1 MRTLVKRTLGTSAVL
16 AAAAAAAL
24 VGSVE
29 IGNAA
34 DGAEHEYTSV
44 YSGPFD
50 VAGWTDYA
58 RCLREHGVDAKDPDP
73 KPEANSMFARMADG
87 SALPVT
93 DPAFKTCQPRAGKG
107 NTVSLYV
114 SPQDMK
120 KHREFSACVREN
132 GLPGYPDPD
141 PRTAQLPDGTSFTKQ
156 RFYAAAEA
164 CRGLAPQGPVG
175 G

>member
-1 MRTLVKRTLGTSAVL
+1 MRTFVKRTLGTSVVL
-16 AAAAAAAL
+16 AAAAAAL
-24 VGSVE
+24 VLNVE
-29 IGNAA
+29 VGNAV
-34 DGAEHEYTSV
+34 DGADHEYTSV
-44 YSGPFD
+44 YSEPFD

-73 KPEANSMFARMADG
+73 KPEANSMYAAMADG

-93 DPAFKTCQPRAGKG
+93 DPAFKACEARAGEG

-114 SPQDMK
+114 SPEDMK
-120 KHREFSACVREN
+120 KHRAFSACMREN

-141 PRTAQLPDGTSFTKQ
+141 PRTAQVPDNPPFTKE
-156 RFYAAAEA
+156 RFRAAWEA
-164 CRGLAPQGPVG
+164 CHALGPQGPAG

>member
-1 MRTLVKRTLGTSAVL
+1 MRTFVKRTLATSVVL
-16 AAAAAAAL
+16 AAAAAAL
-24 VGSVE
+24 VVNVQMSSAV
-29 IGNAA
+29 
-34 DGAEHEYTSV
+34 DGADHEYTSV

-58 RCLREHGVDAKDPDP
+58 QCLREHGVDAKDPEP

-93 DPAFKTCQPRAGKG
+93 DPAFKACESRAGKG

-114 SPQDMK
+114 SPDDMK
-120 KHREFSACVREN
+120 KHRDFATCAREN

-141 PRTAQLPDGTSFTKQ
+141 PRTAQVPDIMSFTKKQ
-156 RFYAAAEA
+156 FYAAWEA
-164 CRGLAPQGPVG
+164 CHALAPQGPAG